1 MCNFVCDRF
10 LHGGFSMFQ
19 ARPLFSEMNFLA
31 HFQNTVFLLISINK
45 RLAHSSC
52 YVVTQHLSLSLS
64 LPLLHPFFHYYVL
77 LHFAFPSLLPFT
89 PPSSPFSSRSSPIHI
104 PLLPPPALL
113 ALTSQC
119 LNKNSLGLHSHLA
132 K

>member
-1 MCNFVCDRF
+1 
-10 LHGGFSMFQ
+10 MFQ

-64 LPLLHPFFHYYVL
+64 PFFIPSFIIMYCFIL
-77 LHFAFPSLLPFT
+77 LFRPCFLS
-89 PPSSPFSSRSSPIHI
+89 PP
-104 PLLPPPALL
+104 LPPHSPPAPLQY
-113 ALTSQC
+113 TSPYSHHQ
-119 LNKNSLGLHSHLA
+119 LSLR
-132 K
+132 